1 MDENDQKESEMIDE
15 MKEVIIED
23 GKEQVDAKCRIHK
36 SLISSGALDTK
47 FKMFEL
53 KKQFYPSSDEENGS
67 DGTLK
72 LEMAGI

>member
-1 MDENDQKESEMIDE
+1 MIDE

-72 LEMAGI
+72 LEMTGI